1 MKSAP
6 STEFHVGE
14 RVGGTDWV
22 VRRRVGEGGM
32 GIVLEVAKEPDL
44 RAALKVL
51 HPDIPRSAEF
61 KAQFTQ
67 EIQVMGRLRHPNIVH
82 VFDCGV
88 LPDGSPF
95 LLMELLTGRTLRQ
108 VVREMPIPFTAKTV
122 HHIVGQIC
130 AGLGH
135 AHSDRP
141 PVVHR
146 DIKPDNVFLH
156 GPRPLEGQVKLLDFG
171 LARVIGAS
179 PSRERRAG
187 TPRYMAPE
195 AHEGGPISPK
205 ADLYSLAILVYELLT
220 QGFPWRNV
228 MSTRAMTEA
237 HCSLEPLAPSRWKP
251 WIPPSIDESLLRAL
265 SKNPHD
271 RQRTVAD
278 FYDELADLAVVDDGS
293 ANFRSDV
300 PTAPGLE
307 TMARGCLAPQTDSG
321 LETKPQPRRP
331 PAATGPEIEDARA
344 PLVQASAREPIGEA
358 ISDGQGRLRRPATP
372 DGAWENSPASD
383 RPGRRLDTP
392 VTSPMGVRIPRIRRV
407 VPAALVLG
415 AGALAVAA
423 TWGGWKATHS
433 APAIDPGSPVAL
445 PLAVERAYEA
455 AVERA
460 AAAQVRH
467 EATPE
472 RAAAKTPPP
481 VRSAPVVP
489 SAQAPIDVRRAGV
502 APRRQASLPAPAPTN
517 LEDILLAGPP
527 AEAAAVV
534 AGGPK
539 GTAPDVRAAVPPHA
553 ATSRPAPAPT
563 TLEDILLA
571 GPPPE
576 SVAGDGG
583 AAKAK
588 RVIFVDVP

>member
-14 RVGGTDWV
+14 RVGATDWV
-22 VRRRVGEGGM
+22 VRRIVGEGGI

-51 HPDIPRSAEF
+51 HPDIPRSPEF

-108 VVREMPIPFTAKTV
+108 VVREMPIPFTAKAV
-122 HHIVGQIC
+122 RHIVGQIC

-135 AHSDRP
+135 AHGDRP

-171 LARVIGAS
+171 LAQVIGPS
-179 PSRERRAG
+179 RSRERRAG

-228 MSTRAMTEA
+228 MAPRAMTEA

-265 SKNPHD
+265 SKNPYD

-278 FYDELADLAVVDDGS
+278 FYDELADLEFVDDGS
-293 ANFRSDV
+293 ALFRSDV
-300 PTAPGLE
+300 LTAPGLA
-307 TMARGCLAPQTDSG
+307 TRARGRLAPEKDSAM
-321 LETKPQPRRP
+321 EIQRQPRLR
-331 PAATGPEIEDARA
+331 PAATGPEIGDARA
-344 PLVQASAREPIGEA
+344 LLADGRARERTGETT
-358 ISDGQGRLRRPATP
+358 SDREGRLRRPATP

-383 RPGRRLDTP
+383 RARRRVDAPATR
-392 VTSPMGVRIPRIRRV
+392 VMGVRIPRIRRV

-423 TWGGWKATHS
+423 TWGGWKAAHS

-460 AAAQVRH
+460 AATQVRH

-472 RAAAKTPPP
+472 SAAADAGPLA
-481 VRSAPVVP
+481 RSATVVA
-489 SAQAPIDVRRAGV
+489 SAQAPIDARRAGV
-502 APRRQASLPAPAPTN
+502 PPRRQASLPASAPGILEDMLLAGPPGETAAVVAGGPKETSSGVRSAVPPHGPTGRPAPAPTN

-527 AEAAAVV
+527 
-534 AGGPK
+534 
-539 GTAPDVRAAVPPHA
+539 
-553 ATSRPAPAPT
+553 
-563 TLEDILLA
+563 
-571 GPPPE
+571 PE
-576 SVAGDGG
+576 SGAGDAG